1 MEKDERLVLPTTQ
14 QLFELS
20 FLQMKVKLE
29 EVTNRLPFTVWSFIA
44 LSNPWQIK
52 KLLNIEKSCYKS
64 YPSHVLFA
72 LTKVP
77 YYL

>member
-52 KLLNIEKSCYKS
+52 KLLNIENI
-64 YPSHVLFA
+64 VL
-72 LTKVP
+72 L
-77 YYL
+77 